1 MILKNTKQLMRR
13 ITTYT
18 TVANMKENNKIKPMK
33 KPLMIILAILTTLGF
48 GYAQTTATDF
58 TTNDCNGISHNLFDE
73 LDNGNVIVIA
83 WVMPCPPCATYTI
96 PAYSAVQSFATSNP
110 GQVSFYLVD
119 DFANTNCA
127 TLTNWGNSNNMPL
140 NTTFSSSDI
149 SMSDYGTNGMPKV
162 VVLGGTNHT
171 IFLNKN
177 DDKINFPGVQG
188 AITDALNAPLGV
200 EQIKESHF
208 QLSTYPN
215 PVNNTLNVSSAKTN
229 TGSVV
234 YSILDVSGK
243 VVIQEND
250 LTSTIDVS
258 TLNNGNYFLKVS
270 SEKTTESIPFV
281 VSH

>member
-1 MILKNTKQLMRR
+1 
-13 ITTYT
+13 
-18 TVANMKENNKIKPMK
+18 MKENNKIKPMK

-127 TLTNWGNSNNMPL
+127 DIIQFGNANNMPL
-140 NTTFSSSDI
+140 NTTFSSSNI

-162 VVLGGTNHT
+162 VVLGGPDHT

-177 DDKINFPGVQG
+177 DNKINFAGVQG
-188 AITDALNAPLGV
+188 AINDALNAPLGI
-200 EQIKESHF
+200 EQAQESDF
-208 QLSTYPN
+208 KLLTYPN
-215 PVNNTLNVSSAKTN
+215 PVNDIINVINTKAHSDKITYTIIDL
-229 TGSVV
+229 
-234 YSILDVSGK
+234 LGK
-243 VVIQEND
+243 IVLHENK
-250 LTSTIDVS
+250 LTTSIDVS
-258 TLNNGNYFLKVS
+258 SLNNGNYFLKVS
-270 SEKTTESIPFV
+270 SETSSESIPFIV
-281 VSH
+281 NH

>member
-1 MILKNTKQLMRR
+1 
-13 ITTYT
+13 
-18 TVANMKENNKIKPMK
+18 MK
-33 KPLMIILAILTTLGF
+33 KTLMIIIAILTTLEF
-48 GYAQTTATDF
+48 AYAQTTATDF
-58 TTNDCNGISHNLFDE
+58 TTNDCNGTSHNLFDE
-73 LDNGNVIVIA
+73 LNNGNVIVIA
-83 WVMPCPPCATYTI
+83 WVMPCGPCATYTI

-215 PVNNTLNVSSAKTN
+215 PVNNTLNVSSAKTT

-270 SEKTTESIPFV
+270 SEKTSEKL
-281 VSH
+281 